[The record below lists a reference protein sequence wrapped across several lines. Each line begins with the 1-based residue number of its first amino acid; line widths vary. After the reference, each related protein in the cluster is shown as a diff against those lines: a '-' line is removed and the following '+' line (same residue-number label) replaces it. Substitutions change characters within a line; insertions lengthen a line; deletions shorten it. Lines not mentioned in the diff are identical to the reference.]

1 MPAFIRNLL
10 NRRLMNQLAEGQ
22 DLSGDGQAMADELQN
37 DDDFASIE
45 GLDRGD
51 GPGPQTEAPQTAV
64 TPAVDVNLEALKAIA
79 ASAADEGAGDEAKP
93 HVGSVPM
100 PRFQEVNER
109 RKQAEAAL
117 EAAQAEL
124 QAARSKSIPSEA
136 LDALEEKYTAAMMD
150 GNTKV
155 AVSIRRQINQHI
167 EEQAVLR
174 IKNEQ
179 AQRQAAQA
187 SSDFVDSFLSANPWL
202 NTEEGMKV
210 QDILADL
217 VEVRVHR
224 GEPFEK
230 AFQDVANEILPRYA
244 PANSVPPP
252 AVDPRAANSVKRG
265 AQAAAAQA
273 PSMQGGF
280 GNRAMG
286 TAMYDINTISDEDF
300 MKLSE
305 EDKARMRGG

>member
-22 DLSGDGQAMADELQN
+22 DLSGDGQTMADELQN

-51 GPGPQTEAPQTAV
+51 GPGPQTEAPQTVDAS
-64 TPAVDVNLEALKAIA
+64 AVDVNLEALKAIA

-150 GNTKV
+150 GNTKE

>member
-150 GNTKV
+150 GNTKE

-244 PANSVPPP
+244 PANSGPPP

>member
-1 MPAFIRNLL
+1 MPAFIRKLL
-10 NRRLMNQLAEGQ
+10 TRRLMNELAEGQ
-22 DLSGDGQAMADELQN
+22 DLPGGTATLDAALEN
-37 DDDFASIE
+37 DDDLASLE
-45 GLDRGD
+45 GLDRGN
-51 GPGPQTEAPQTAV
+51 GQAPQAAV
-64 TPAVDVNLEALKAIA
+64 QQEDAAPGADVNLEALKAIA
-79 ASAADEGAGDEAKP
+79 ASAADEDAGEGDKP
-93 HVGSVPM
+93 QVGSVPM

-117 EAAQAEL
+117 EAAQTEL
-124 QAARSKSIPSEA
+124 QAARRKSISSED
-136 LDALEEKYTAAMMD
+136 LDALEEKYTVAMMD
-150 GNTKV
+150 GNTKE
-155 AVSIRRQINQHI
+155 AVTIRRQVNQHI

-179 AQRQAAQA
+179 AERQAVQA
-187 SSDFVDSFLSANPWL
+187 SSDFVDSFLSDNPWL
-202 NTEEGMKV
+202 NTEDGMKV
-210 QDILADL
+210 QNIVADL

-224 GEPFEK
+224 GESFEK
-230 AFQDVANEILPRYA
+230 AFRDVANEILPRYA
-244 PANSVPPP
+244 PANSSQPP
-252 AVDPRAANSVKRG
+252 AIDPRSANSIKRG
-265 AQAAAAQA
+265 AQAAVAQA

>member
-1 MPAFIRNLL
+1 MPAFIRKLL
-10 NRRLMNQLAEGQ
+10 NRRLMNELAEGQ
-22 DLSGDGQAMADELQN
+22 DLSGDAVTLQN
-37 DDDFASIE
+37 DDDLASLE
-45 GLDRGD
+45 GLDRGN
-51 GPGPQTEAPQTAV
+51 GEESQAQPAQAEGAPA
-64 TPAVDVNLEALKAIA
+64 ADVNLDALKAIA
-79 ASAADEGAGDEAKP
+79 AATTDDDDGEDGKP
-93 HVGSVPM
+93 QVGSVPM

-124 QAARSKSIPSEA
+124 QAARSKVMTSED
-136 LDALEEKYTAAMMD
+136 LDALEEKYTNAMLD
-150 GNTKV
+150 GNSKE

-179 AQRQAAQA
+179 AQRQATQA
-187 SSDFVDSFLSANPWL
+187 GSEFVDTFLAENPWL
-202 NTEEGMKV
+202 ETEDGMKV
-210 QDILADL
+210 QHIVADL
-217 VEVRVHR
+217 VEVRVNR

-230 AFQDVANEILPRYA
+230 AFREVANEILPRYA
-244 PANSVPPP
+244 PAGSGQAP
-252 AVDPRAANSVKRG
+252 AIDPRTANSIKRG
-265 AQAAAAQA
+265 AQTAAAQA

-280 GNRAMG
+280 GNRSMG
-286 TAMYDINTISDEDF
+286 TGMYDIDTISDEDF